1 MDRIGIVQLSD
12 LQFGKKHTFGYPSII
27 SQKLYYDISTVAEKY
42 SFDIAY
48 IVITGDISE
57 TAHKEEFDDAYK
69 QIESL
74 RSKLSIDKAAI
85 HTIPGNHDI
94 NWELCKIADKV
105 GDPNIKYSL
114 YKNFDQNLTGRP
126 NSCCDN
132 EYLLI
137 SDNRN
142 GIDFLHINSCE
153 KETHIFHE
161 GYIDEDKLLRA
172 VQKLPK
178 EYIHIVL
185 IHHRIDTASTD
196 PHSRVPNGSSIE
208 SILACNGINIVLTGH
223 MHQGISQCIT
233 KDGKTII
240 YSGCGSSGVN
250 KEQRVD
256 GIQNQYSIHV
266 IDRLNKSI
274 ETHWRSYNPSSKN
287 KFGLGGWTP
296 DNGCSSNP
304 EIFGAPFII
313 NHEMEMASYAFD
325 YQLIK
330 KYNLTSNPFTFT
342 NAEKISSNDLVLELF
357 VSDESRHKSATRL
370 IGDAIIRGPRG
381 SGKTMLLRYLNIIG
395 NIEFRNAIREGSR
408 AQALP
413 VLINLSKIHRSEWQ
427 SGIDSIVKS
436 ADKLIYDSVIDEL
449 QKKAHELQLPSYN
462 SSLFRLKQRLQILE
476 NQDSSLISK
485 LGDAVQNSMSTFFSH
500 ILLLIDEIAPV
511 FPKEFFSKADTGF
524 LKWMNDI
531 RNSGPFF
538 TRVAVYPNDI
548 SDILNEERFG
558 SIVNLDFDIKK
569 DEDYIAFRKYII
581 TTVNKYLKSVSIN
594 KDDPI
599 KIDGII
605 TVLEDNVSDSLEQL
619 IYASDGSSRRF
630 LTLMDKCVNS
640 DKNGILSK
648 DDVLEII
655 KDYSTNLLTS
665 YDKSDQEIALSIAKA
680 CKTAATYRFQ
690 MPGFSTILY
699 NLHSGHEE
707 LNIIKIAELGTGQRA
722 TIYEFTYPYCILME
736 VHTHN
741 IKETRRIC
749 STRDRVS
756 GKWISSITKIKRKDL
771 DYFNSIN
778 RSTGYV
784 TDIDEDV
791 CIIKTN
797 EGQQFLGNID
807 NNTDICLN
815 CEVAFSI
822 SDQNAID
829 LEIIHNSKTK

>member
-1 MDRIGIVQLSD
+1 
-12 LQFGKKHTFGYPSII
+12 
-27 SQKLYYDISTVAEKY
+27 
-42 SFDIAY
+42 
-48 IVITGDISE
+48 
-57 TAHKEEFDDAYK
+57 
-69 QIESL
+69 
-74 RSKLSIDKAAI
+74 
-85 HTIPGNHDI
+85 
-94 NWELCKIADKV
+94 
-105 GDPNIKYSL
+105 
-114 YKNFDQNLTGRP
+114 
-126 NSCCDN
+126 
-132 EYLLI
+132 
-137 SDNRN
+137 
-142 GIDFLHINSCE
+142 
-153 KETHIFHE
+153 
-161 GYIDEDKLLRA
+161 
-172 VQKLPK
+172 
-178 EYIHIVL
+178 
-185 IHHRIDTASTD
+185 
-196 PHSRVPNGSSIE
+196 
-208 SILACNGINIVLTGH
+208 
-223 MHQGISQCIT
+223 
-233 KDGKTII
+233 
-240 YSGCGSSGVN
+240 
-250 KEQRVD
+250 
-256 GIQNQYSIHV
+256 
-266 IDRLNKSI
+266 
-274 ETHWRSYNPSSKN
+274 
-287 KFGLGGWTP
+287 
-296 DNGCSSNP
+296 
-304 EIFGAPFII
+304 
-313 NHEMEMASYAFD
+313 
-325 YQLIK
+325 
-330 KYNLTSNPFTFT
+330 
-342 NAEKISSNDLVLELF
+342 
-357 VSDESRHKSATRL
+357 
-370 IGDAIIRGPRG
+370 
-381 SGKTMLLRYLNIIG
+381 MLLRYLNIIG